1 MRRTKSHMLGD
12 RYQKDKNSIATITIQ
27 IEYKQEHPINR
38 HVKLQE
44 LGFALYNPHFNQNS
58 EKKIS

>member
-1 MRRTKSHMLGD
+1 MLGD